1 MPIRNKL
8 KSEPCAIVRK
18 LVESGYEAYIVGG
31 AVRDLLLG
39 REPKDYDIATSASP
53 EEIRAVFGRRNSR
66 IIGRRFRLT
75 HVFFKKDIY
84 EVSTFRRC
92 PTEDERRGREDDR
105 DGMIWRDNEFGTLEE
120 DAARRDFTVNAMYYD
135 VIGDRGVIDFSGGQK
150 DLKRKVVWAIGDPVQ
165 RFTEDPVR
173 MLRAVKLCG
182 QFDFHLSREVSK
194 ALKAMREKITLASS
208 SRLFEE
214 LLKILCSS
222 KAELV
227 LSRLQAYGLLE
238 YIWPVMSQS
247 WEESEGV
254 LARQLLSI
262 RDREVSAGNLGNS
275 RGLAL
280 ATPCLPFLMSALNP
294 QDMTAFW
301 KRDANTDATAEKAI
315 RLIFDGYALP
325 KFFANRIRNICYLV
339 PRLLARPVSPR
350 ALSHIEYRHA
360 RALVAMLVEI
370 FSWNDNILAVLPE
383 INVAVPP
390 LPAQSEDA
398 IDDADAGVIP
408 AIPHKRRRRRPRG
421 TRKPSAA
428 SSQGA

>member
-1 MPIRNKL
+1 MPIRNQL

-39 REPKDYDIATSASP
+39 KQPKDYDIATSASP

-92 PTEDERRGREDDR
+92 PTEEERRGRKDD
-105 DGMIWRDNEFGTLEE
+105 DGGIIWRDNEFGTMED
-120 DAARRDFTVNAMYYD
+120 DAARRDFTVNALYYD
-135 VIGDRGVIDFSGGQK
+135 VTGDRGVIDFSGGQK
-150 DLKRKVVWAIGDPVQ
+150 DLKRKVVRALGDPAQ

-182 QFDFHLSREVSK
+182 QFDFHLARDVSK
-194 ALKAMREKITLASS
+194 ALKAMREKITLASQ

-222 KAELV
+222 KSEPV
-227 LSRLQAYGLLE
+227 LSKLQEYGLLA
-238 YIWPVMSQS
+238 YVWPVMSQS
-247 WEESEGV
+247 WDESEGL
-254 LARQLLSI
+254 LARQLLAI
-262 RDREVSAGNLGNS
+262 RDRGVAAGDLSNS

-280 ATPCLPFLMSALNP
+280 ATPSLPFLMSALNP

-315 RLIFDGYALP
+315 KLIYDGYALP
-325 KFFANRIRNICYLV
+325 KFFASRIRNICYLV
-339 PRLLARPVSPR
+339 PRLLARPVSPK

-360 RALVAMLVEI
+360 RALVAMLVEN
-370 FSWNDNILAVLPE
+370 FSWKESILAVLPE
-383 INVAVPP
+383 INASVPP
-390 LPAQSEDA
+390 LSSQVDAASEEEVPVMA
-398 IDDADAGVIP
+398 YK
-408 AIPHKRRRRRPRG
+408 HRRRRPRG
-421 TRKPSAA
+421 GRKSSSAPA
-428 SSQGA
+428 QES

>member
-39 REPKDYDIATSASP
+39 CEPKDYDIATSATP

-92 PTEDERRGREDDR
+92 PNEEERRGREDDQ

-135 VIGDRGVIDFSGGQK
+135 LTGDRGVIDFSGGQK
-150 DLKRKVVWAIGDPVQ
+150 DLKRKVVRAVGDPVQ

-182 QFDFHLSREVSK
+182 QFDFHLSREVKK
-194 ALKAMREKITLASS
+194 ALKMMRERITLASS

-222 KAELV
+222 KAEPI
-227 LSRLQAYGLLE
+227 LSQLQAYGLLE

-247 WEESEGV
+247 WDESEGV

-262 RDREVSAGNLGNS
+262 RDREVAAGNLSNS

-280 ATPCLPFLMSALNP
+280 ATPSLPFLMSALNP

-301 KRDANTDATAEKAI
+301 KRDANTDATAAKAI
-315 RLIFDGYALP
+315 RLIFDRYALP
-325 KFFANRIRNICYLV
+325 KFFATRIRNICYLV

-350 ALSHIEYRHA
+350 VLNHIEYRHA

-370 FSWNDNILAVLPE
+370 FSWSDNILAALPE
-383 INVAVPP
+383 ISVAVPP
-390 LPAQSEDA
+390 LPVQSGDA
-398 IDDADAGVIP
+398 TGDSEAAVVP
-408 AIPHKRRRRRPRG
+408 ARTYKRRRRRPRPP
-421 TRKPSAA
+421 RKPSVA
-428 SSQGA
+428 SPES